1 MKRLRSYDDDLDSVG
16 GGGGGSEKGG
26 GSWGGGGRRREK
38 KDLDRSLSSSSHR
51 RFYDRK
57 GLSSSFSNDR
67 SVDDDREVSRSSRK
81 QRIDQDSSEPFDRTT
96 SRKNNFDRYRDN
108 SDRGVPVS
116 SSSPRNVYGGGGV
129 GDRAQLH
136 RSDSVSGS
144 RRDYPKGIRSERDRS
159 RREGSVS
166 SRREESSVFSLRR
179 SNVLNKDS
187 DEDPNLSSDVSRGT
201 TNNNQRAPSEDIVN
215 VKSPK
220 GSWRDVKSQQGPSK
234 DVVVKIP
241 QGLSRD
247 VVVKSPQGSSRY
259 DVKSPQGWS
268 RDIAKS
274 PQGWSR
280 DAIKSPQGSSRE
292 VVVSPQGSSRDA
304 VKSPQGSSRDVKS
317 PPWSKESSC
326 EQSKSGEVKKN
337 DEVQR
342 ESGNCSEMEEGELE
356 PEPEPDSEPIEKPQL
371 IAENPV
377 GDMRE
382 VEYKNKIDPDV
393 EESKYLSKE
402 KLEGNGEYGVDGKQ
416 ETRGLVTLPDT
427 VKENCKLPYSE
438 DSSVD
443 GISRSKEVDEEK
455 AGDMEENARSRNEC
469 VSTTNVNPRPPGDE
483 VESEGESAMKSLPSE
498 ELQKDGK
505 GIDLEVKAEDVGLVD
520 SRKEAAE
527 QNRALDVTLM
537 LTNDNKLTQNI
548 KGKGK
553 SLAVSPSSEANLNK
567 NGPCMERDLLLS
579 RDDAME
585 GPSSRGFELFFS
597 PIVTR
602 IEKTNSS
609 GSGVNNQKVEKLKI
623 EPLELCLG
631 LPNVSL
637 PLPLNS
643 VDPIPT
649 SSSPSHARSI
659 QSFPT
664 TLRSN
669 SDAFTT
675 SMSFSGSQTFV
686 HNPSC
691 SLRQNSFEN
700 NYEQSVGSHPLFQG
714 VDQASHGTWP
724 AQPSVDLKRKEVP
737 LYQRILL
744 NGNGSLQPPQTFQG
758 VLNSQTSQVQ
768 HHKVSEGS
776 NSGVPVRLD
785 RQSSLSRQLSG
796 LQSRHHDDVRSP
808 SNSMGFQDTRSEYSN
823 IKRLMIESSG
833 SLIRSNSRREFEQ
846 QLVVGGTGFGEKI
859 IAMIVSEPIQVMANR
874 FQEMTEQSI
883 AYLKKITYEMIMLED
898 KCGQLQ
904 KALQKRSDVTLE
916 TLLKSHRV
924 QLEILV
930 ALKTGVRDFLQL
942 SNNIP
947 SSELADIFLN
957 LKCRNPACRSLI
969 PVDECDCKVCL
980 QKNGFCSACMC
991 LVCSK
996 FDMAS
1001 NTCSW
1006 VGCDG
1011 CLHWCHTD
1019 CGLRESFIRNGQ
1031 IVTGAHGAT
1040 EMQFHCVACDHPS
1053 EMFGFVKEVFKT
1065 CAKDWKAE
1073 TFSKELEYVKR
1084 IFAASNDWRG
1094 RKLHDIASHMLPRL
1108 ESKSSVSEIYNFI
1121 MGFFTAVSD
1130 SKLGNSSFSAKES
1143 PVIKPGEG
1151 SSNGGVGPV
1160 QEAKWLVAS
1169 AGTEKVSP
1177 RVESAGKARPVLDW
1191 DHMVG
1196 NKHVEDRQKELLT
1209 NVDKKY
1215 VVDDLESIVRIKKA
1229 EAKMFQERADNAKR
1243 EAEGLKRIAIAK
1255 SEKIEEEYRTR
1266 ITKLRLVEA
1275 EERRK
1280 QKLEEL
1286 QVMEREHREYLSMK
1300 MRMETD
1306 IKYLLM
1312 KMESTTGNLGS

>member
-16 GGGGGSEKGG
+16 GGGSEKGG
-26 GSWGGGGRRREK
+26 GSWGGGGGRRREK
-38 KDLDRSLSSSSHR
+38 KDLDRSLSSSHR

-57 GLSSSFSNDR
+57 GLSSSSSYDR
-67 SVDDDREVSRSSRK
+67 SIDDDHEVSRSSRK

-116 SSSPRNVYGGGGV
+116 SSSPRNVYGGGG
-129 GDRAQLH
+129 GDRTKLH
-136 RSDSVSGS
+136 RSDSVSGY

-166 SRREESSVFSLRR
+166 SRREESSVFSWRR

-187 DEDPNLSSDVSRGT
+187 DEDPKLSSDVSRRAT
-201 TNNNQRAPSEDIVN
+201 NNQRVTSEDRVN
-215 VKSPK
+215 VKYPK
-220 GSWRDVKSQQGPSK
+220 GSWKDVKSPQSSSK
-234 DVVVKIP
+234 DVVVKTP
-241 QGLSRD
+241 LGLSRD
-247 VVVKSPQGSSRY
+247 VVVKSPQSSSRY
-259 DVKSPQGWS
+259 AVKSPQGWS
-268 RDIAKS
+268 RDIVKS
-274 PQGWSR
+274 LQEWSR

-317 PPWSKESSC
+317 PPLSKESSC

-342 ESGNCSEMEEGELE
+342 ESGSCSEMEEGELE
-356 PEPEPDSEPIEKPQL
+356 PEPEPNSEPIEKPQL

-377 GDMRE
+377 ADMRE
-382 VEYKNKIDPDV
+382 VEYKKKVDLDV
-393 EESKYLSKE
+393 EESKYLCEE
-402 KLEGNGEYGVDGKQ
+402 KLENNGESGVDGKQ
-416 ETRGLVTLPDT
+416 ETIGLVTLPDT
-427 VKENCKLPYSE
+427 VKENGKLPYSE

-443 GISRSKEVDEEK
+443 GISGSKEEDEEK
-455 AGDMEENARSRNEC
+455 ADDMEENARSKNDC
-469 VSTTNVNPRPPGDE
+469 VSTTNVKRRPPGEE
-483 VESEGESAMKSLPSE
+483 VESEGESAMKSLPFE

-505 GIDLEVKAEDVGLVD
+505 GIDLEVKAEDVDLVD
-520 SRKEAAE
+520 STKEAAE
-527 QNRALDVTLM
+527 QNRALDVTLP
-537 LTNDNKLTQNI
+537 LTNDKLTQNI
-548 KGKGK
+548 KDKGK
-553 SLAVSPSSEANLNK
+553 SLAVSPSSEANSNK
-567 NGPCMERDLLLS
+567 NGPWMERDLLLS

-609 GSGVNNQKVEKLKI
+609 GVNNQKDEKLKI

-637 PLPLNS
+637 PLLLTS
-643 VDPIPT
+643 VDPIPAP
-649 SSSPSHARSI
+649 SSPSHATSV
-659 QSFPT
+659 QTFPT

-691 SLRQNSFEN
+691 SLTQNSFEN
-700 NYEQSVGSHPLFQG
+700 NYEQSVGSHPIFQG

-724 AQPSVDLKRKEVP
+724 TQSSVDLKPKEVP

-744 NGNGSLQPPQTFQG
+744 NGNGSLQPPQTSQG
-758 VLNSQTSQVQ
+758 VLNSQTSQGQ

-776 NSGVPVRLD
+776 NSGVPVQLD
-785 RQSSLSRQLSG
+785 RQLSLSRQLSG

-808 SNSMGFQDTRSEYSN
+808 SNSMGSQDTRSEYRN
-823 IKRLMIESSG
+823 KKRLMRERSSG
-833 SLIRSNSRREFEQ
+833 SLIRSNSQREFEQ
-846 QLVVGGTGFGEKI
+846 QLVMGGTGFGEKI
-859 IAMIVSEPIQVMANR
+859 IAMIVSEPIQVMASR

-883 AYLKKITYEMIMLED
+883 AYLQKITYEMIMHED

-904 KALQKRSDVTLE
+904 KALLKRSDVTLE

-930 ALKTGVRDFLQL
+930 ALKTGVRDFLQR
-942 SNNIP
+942 SSSIP
-947 SSELADIFLN
+947 SSDLADIFLN

-1031 IVTGAHGAT
+1031 TVTGAHGAT

-1065 CAKDWKAE
+1065 CAKEWKAE
-1073 TFSKELEYVKR
+1073 TFSKELEYVKK
-1084 IFAASNDWRG
+1084 IFAVSNDWRG

-1130 SKLGNSSFSAKES
+1130 SKLGNSSSFSAKES
-1143 PVIKPGEG
+1143 PGIKPGEG
-1151 SSNGGVGPV
+1151 SSNGGVDPV
-1160 QEAKWLVAS
+1160 QEAKWLAVS
-1169 AGTEKVSP
+1169 ACTEKVSH
-1177 RVESAGKARPVLDW
+1177 L
-1191 DHMVG
+1191 MG
-1196 NKHVEDRQKELLT
+1196 NKHVEDRQRELLT
-1209 NVDKKY
+1209 NADKKY

-1229 EAKMFQERADNAKR
+1229 EAKMFQERADDAKR
-1243 EAEGLKRIAIAK
+1243 EAEGLERIAIAK
-1255 SEKIEEEYRTR
+1255 SEKIEEEYRSR

-1286 QVMEREHREYLSMK
+1286 QVMGREHREYLSMK

-1306 IKYLLM
+1306 IKDLLI

>member
-1 MKRLRSYDDDLDSVG
+1 MKRLRSYDDLDSV
-16 GGGGGSEKGG
+16 GGGGSEKGG
-26 GSWGGGGRRREK
+26 GSWGGGGGREK

-57 GLSSSFSNDR
+57 GLSSSSSYDR
-67 SVDDDREVSRSSRK
+67 PVDDEREVSRSSRK

-96 SRKNNFDRYRDN
+96 SRRNNFDRYRDN
-108 SDRGVPVS
+108 SDRGIPVS
-116 SSSPRNVYGGGGV
+116 SSSPRNVYSGGGG
-129 GDRAQLH
+129 DRTQLH
-136 RSDSVSGS
+136 RSDSVSGY

-166 SRREESSVFSLRR
+166 SRREESSVFSWRR

-187 DEDPNLSSDVSRGT
+187 DEDPKLSSDVSRGT
-201 TNNNQRAPSEDIVN
+201 TNNQRVPSEVRVN

-220 GSWRDVKSQQGPSK
+220 GLWRDVKSPQSSSK
-234 DVVVKIP
+234 DVVVRTP
-241 QGLSRD
+241 QGLSGD
-247 VVVKSPQGSSRY
+247 VVVKSSQGSSRY
-259 DVKSPQGWS
+259 AVW
-268 RDIAKS
+268 DIVKS

-280 DAIKSPQGSSRE
+280 DAIKSPRGSSRE

-304 VKSPQGSSRDVKS
+304 VKSPHGSSRDVKS

-342 ESGNCSEMEEGELE
+342 ESGSCSEMEEGELE

-377 GDMRE
+377 ADMQE
-382 VEYKNKIDPDV
+382 VEYNNKIDLDV
-393 EESKYLSKE
+393 EEPKYLSEE
-402 KLEGNGEYGVDGKQ
+402 KLEGNGESGVDGKL
-416 ETRGLVTLPDT
+416 ETIGLVSLPDSL
-427 VKENCKLPYSE
+427 KENGKLPYSQ

-443 GISRSKEVDEEK
+443 GISGSKEEDEEK
-455 AGDMEENARSRNEC
+455 ADDMEGNARSKNGC
-469 VSTTNVNPRPPGDE
+469 VSTTNVKPRPPGEE
-483 VESEGESAMKSLPSE
+483 VESEGESAMKSLPFE

-505 GIDLEVKAEDVGLVD
+505 GIDLEVKAEDVDLAD
-520 SRKEAAE
+520 STKEAAE
-527 QNRALDVTLM
+527 QNRALDVTLT
-537 LTNDNKLTQNI
+537 LTNDKLTQNI
-548 KGKGK
+548 RDKGK
-553 SLAVSPSSEANLNK
+553 SWAVSPSSEANSNK
-567 NGPCMERDLLLS
+567 NGPWMERDLLLS

-609 GSGVNNQKVEKLKI
+609 GVNNQKDEKLKI

-637 PLPLNS
+637 PLPLTS
-643 VDPIPT
+643 VDPIPAP
-649 SSSPSHARSI
+649 SSPSHARSI

-691 SLRQNSFEN
+691 SLTQNSFEN
-700 NYEQSVGSHPLFQG
+700 NYEQSVGSHPIFQG
-714 VDQASHGTWP
+714 VDQASHGSWP
-724 AQPSVDLKRKEVP
+724 VQYSVDLKRKEVP
-737 LYQRILL
+737 LYQRVLL
-744 NGNGSLQPPQTFQG
+744 NGNGSLQPPQTSQG
-758 VLNSQTSQVQ
+758 VLNSQTSQGQ

-796 LQSRHHDDVRSP
+796 LQSRSP
-808 SNSMGFQDTRSEYSN
+808 SNSMGSQDTRSEYSN
-823 IKRLMIESSG
+823 KKRLMRERNSG
-833 SLIRSNSRREFEQ
+833 SLIRSNSQREFEQ
-846 QLVVGGTGFGEKI
+846 QLVMGGTGFSEKI
-859 IAMIVSEPIQVMANR
+859 IAMIVSEPIQVMASR

-883 AYLKKITYEMIMLED
+883 AYLQKITSEMIMHED
-898 KCGQLQ
+898 KCGQFQ
-904 KALQKRSDVTLE
+904 KALLKRSDVTLE

-930 ALKTGVRDFLQL
+930 ALKTGVRDFLQR
-942 SNNIP
+942 SNSIP
-947 SSELADIFLN
+947 SSDLADIFLN
-957 LKCRNPACRSLI
+957 LKCQNPACLSLI

-1031 IVTGAHGAT
+1031 TVTGAHGAT

-1065 CAKDWKAE
+1065 CAKEWKAE

-1084 IFAASNDWRG
+1084 IFAVSNDWRG

-1108 ESKSSVSEIYNFI
+1108 ESKSGVPEIYNFI
-1121 MGFFTAVSD
+1121 MGFFAAVSD
-1130 SKLGNSSFSAKES
+1130 SKLGSSSSFSAKES
-1143 PVIKPGEG
+1143 PDIKPGEG
-1151 SSNGGVGPV
+1151 SNNGGVGPV
-1160 QEAKWLVAS
+1160 QEAKWLAAS
-1169 AGTEKVSP
+1169 ACTEKVSHLV
-1177 RVESAGKARPVLDW
+1177 R
-1191 DHMVG
+1191 

-1209 NVDKKY
+1209 NADKKY

-1229 EAKMFQERADNAKR
+1229 EAKMFQERADDAER

-1255 SEKIEEEYRTR
+1255 SEKIEEEYRSR

-1286 QVMEREHREYLSMK
+1286 QVMERKHREYLSMK
-1300 MRMETD
+1300 TRMETD
-1306 IKYLLM
+1306 IKDLLI